1 MTIHVTLF
9 STCLVDLFQP
19 NVGIATVE
27 LLEKLGCKIDFP
39 PAQICCGQP
48 AYNSGYV
55 HEAKP
60 AMIHLLET
68 FQHAEYIVTPSG
80 SCALMLKE
88 YEHVFQDDPKW
99 HAIAKQVA
107 SKTYE
112 LTQFIVHV
120 LGVTKIDTSLPGTAV
135 FHTSCHMTRLL
146 GAKEEPKLLLNN
158 VDNLTIQPLTGQ
170 SQCCGFGGTFSVKMG
185 DISAEMVKEKVEH
198 IKQANTD
205 YLIGADC
212 GCLMN
217 IGGRL
222 SREQQSIEVLHI
234 AEVLN
239 RGMEG

>member
-1 MTIHVTLF
+1 MRVTLF

-27 LLEKLGCKIDFP
+27 LLEKLGCEIDYP
-39 PAQICCGQP
+39 TGQICCGQP
-48 AYNSGYV
+48 AYNSGYL

-60 AMIHLLET
+60 AMKHLLET

-88 YEHVFQDDPKW
+88 YEHIFRDDPKW
-99 HAIAKQVA
+99 HTIAKQVA
-107 SKTYE
+107 DKTYE

-120 LGVTKIDTSLPGTAV
+120 LGVTKVDTSLPGKAV

-146 GAKEEPKLLLNN
+146 KAKEEAKTLLNN
-158 VDNLTIQPLTGQ
+158 VDNLEIKPLKGQ
-170 SQCCGFGGTFSVKMG
+170 EQCCGFGGTFSVKMG
-185 DISAEMVKEKVEH
+185 DISAEMVKEKVTNIMTAEV
-198 IKQANTD
+198 D

-222 SREQQSIEVLHI
+222 SRESQPVQVLHI

-239 RGMEG
+239 RGMEE

>member
-88 YEHVFQDDPKW
+88 YEHVFRDDPKW

-120 LGVTKIDTSLPGTAV
+120 LGVTQIDTSLPGTAV

-158 VDNLTIQPLTGQ
+158 VVNLTIQPLTGQ

-234 AEVLN
+234 AELLN

>member
-1 MTIHVTLF
+1 MHVTLF

-120 LGVTKIDTSLPGTAV
+120 LGVTKIETSLPGTAV

-205 YLIGADC
+205 YLIGVDC